1 MCFLFRF
8 FLRSYDMVNSS
19 SSYKRVYYINFH
31 LGFFNLLI
39 QFCKLSLIFAL
50 SFYYIQII
58 SSHKHIKQVTN
69 CCNLFLCLLR

>member
-1 MCFLFRF
+1 MCFLLRF
-8 FLRSYDMVNSS
+8 FLCGYDMVNSS
-19 SSYKRVYYINFH
+19 SSYKRVYYINFR

-58 SSHKHIKQVTN
+58 CRHKHIKQMAN
-69 CCNLFLCLLR
+69 SINLILCIFR